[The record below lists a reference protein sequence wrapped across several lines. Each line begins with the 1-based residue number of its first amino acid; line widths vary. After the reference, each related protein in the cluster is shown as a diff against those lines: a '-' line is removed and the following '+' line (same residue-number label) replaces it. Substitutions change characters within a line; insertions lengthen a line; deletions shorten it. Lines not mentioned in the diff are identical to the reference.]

1 MRQHLV
7 RPPPG
12 LSPGFILPRPRSCG
26 FGLCTS
32 DSRRFNTSPL
42 KLRACRFRSGYGVSP
57 LNLATDTHSLAL
69 YPKGTLQRCA
79 KHFRAA
85 THRSYRVSGSFHTLF
100 RGTFQ
105 FSLTVLVRYWSQLV
119 FRIRD
124 CCPPYSQ
131 TNSKACYS

>member
-12 LSPGFILPRPRSCG
+12 SSPGFILPRPRSCG
-26 FGLCTS
+26 FGSCTS
-32 DSRRFNTSPL
+32 DSRRFHTLPL
-42 KLRACRFRSGYGVSP
+42 RLRADCFRFGYRVTP

-79 KHFRAA
+79 KHFHAA
-85 THRSYRVSGSFHTLF
+85 THRNYRVSGSFHTLF
-100 RGTFQ
+100 RGSFQ
-105 FSLTVLVRYWSQLV
+105 FSFTVLVRYRSQRV
-119 FRIRD
+119 FRIGG

-131 TNSKACYS
+131 SNSKP